1 MASHKGTNHPIRGA
15 TLGSTNTSRFS
26 TMLVVEVRTFTR
38 KKPTGREE
46 KAMLMKCEGC
56 EKRSEVGPLGTAMLR
71 VDGTL
76 TGYCTVERKRVAQT
90 PIK

>member
-1 MASHKGTNHPIRGA
+1 M
-15 TLGSTNTSRFS
+15 
-26 TMLVVEVRTFTR
+26 VV
-38 KKPTGREE
+38 
-46 KAMLMKCEGC
+46 KCEGC
-56 EKRSEVGPLGTAMLR
+56 EKRYELGPLGAAMLR